1 MIFGKDKKELKQAVL
16 DCNHA
21 VKYFES
27 QDFGMARFC
36 VLSVRNSLL
45 QMLKNNGMTEEDCKC
60 ELTKFLEKT
69 IEERVN
75 DHQ

>member
-1 MIFGKDKKELKQAVL
+1 MILGKDKKELKNAVN
-16 DCNHA
+16 DVNHA
-21 VKYFES
+21 VRYFES
-27 QDFGMARFC
+27 NDFGMARFC
-36 VLSVRNSLL
+36 ILSVRSSLL
-45 QMLKNNGMTEEDCKC
+45 QMLANNGMTEEDCKC

>member
-1 MIFGKDKKELKQAVL
+1 MIFGKDKNELKQAVL

-21 VKYFES
+21 VRYFES

-36 VLSVRNSLL
+36 ILSVRNSLR
-45 QMLKNNGMTEEDCKC
+45 QMLKNNGMTEEDCKGVLSKYLDNQIK
-60 ELTKFLEKT
+60 EL
-69 IEERVN
+69 VN

>member
-1 MIFGKDKKELKQAVL
+1 MILFGKDKNELKQAVL

-36 VLSVRNSLL
+36 VLSVRSSLL
-45 QMLKNNGMTEEDCKC
+45 QMLKNNGMTEEDCKG
-60 ELTKFLEKT
+60 ELSRYLDKLIKENV
-69 IEERVN
+69 R
-75 DHQ
+75 